1 MDRITSMEVFAK
13 IVETGSFS
21 AAARQLRLSQAAAS
35 KHVQVLEEW
44 LGARL
49 LNRTTRR
56 LSLTDFGVGFHQRCT
71 RILEDVDEARQA
83 AGEWRTVPKG
93 VLRVT
98 APAAFSR
105 HLEPMLSDFSRRY
118 PEVGLEIDLTDRRV
132 DLVEEGYDVAIRV
145 GYLPDSTL
153 ISRLL
158 AASPYFVCAAPAY
171 LSQHGVPRHPMDLLH
186 HNCLQFA
193 HHTHG
198 QWKFADP
205 EGEIIVPVKGRLV
218 SNNADLLLDAV
229 LDGQGIMLAPGFHVG
244 RDLSLGRLVPLLQ
257 TYMQAESAIHA
268 VYPRTRHLSAKVRCF
283 IDCLVPWFR
292 APPWTIEIG
301 HATDSAPQTDMADV
315 QARG

>member
-1 MDRITSMEVFAK
+1 MEVFAK

-118 PEVGLEIDLTDRRV
+118 PEVGLEIDRV
-132 DLVEEGYDVAIRV
+132 RFLSSHPNSYPYREVTYPVLDIVFTADALRPEEAK
-145 GYLPDSTL
+145 S
-153 ISRLL
+153 
-158 AASPYFVCAAPAY
+158 
-171 LSQHGVPRHPMDLLH
+171 
-186 HNCLQFA
+186 
-193 HHTHG
+193 
-198 QWKFADP
+198 
-205 EGEIIVPVKGRLV
+205 
-218 SNNADLLLDAV
+218 LDAV
-229 LDGQGIMLAPGFHVG
+229 AGIEWKLPADIDPAELAFPSM
-244 RDLSLGRLVPLLQ
+244 RATL
-257 TYMQAESAIHA
+257 AAI
-268 VYPRTRHLSAKVRCF
+268 
-283 IDCLVPWFR
+283 
-292 APPWTIEIG
+292 
-301 HATDSAPQTDMADV
+301 
-315 QARG
+315 RGA